1 MSQKKF
7 TFQIVIII
15 VFTYLAIALTVSIGI
30 LHFGLD
36 YVEKDNDGNFIDI
49 RNWVSMSITLVFPI
63 AIATLIWSYS
73 HYKQQQVDTIIK
85 KLEKTDDAE
94 TKLSIL
100 KTYGNLF
107 ILYESL
113 RILIIIG
120 NTLES
125 SKAITNQI
133 TSILQMVD
141 NDITMC
147 AKSIDA
153 KSIFLLTI
161 TLTNLHSILIRIL
174 GPKTT
179 MGDLQT
185 DRNDIRKLMPTIKDI
200 FEKDFD
206 PLVPEDAKF
215 TIPAID

>member
-1 MSQKKF
+1 MSKKKF
-7 TFQIVIII
+7 TYKIVTIM
-15 VFTYLAIALTVSIGI
+15 VFTYLAMALTVSIGI
-30 LHFGLD
+30 LYFGLD
-36 YVEKDNDGNFIDI
+36 YVEKDKDGNFIDI

-100 KTYGNLF
+100 KTYDNLF
-107 ILYESL
+107 LLYESL
-113 RILIIIG
+113 RILITVG

-125 SKAITNQI
+125 SKAITNHI

-141 NDITMC
+141 NDITTC
-147 AKSIDA
+147 AKSIDV
-153 KSIFLLTI
+153 KSISLLTI

-174 GPKTT
+174 GPETT
-179 MGDLQT
+179 MGNLQT

-206 PLVPEDAKF
+206 PLVPGDAKL